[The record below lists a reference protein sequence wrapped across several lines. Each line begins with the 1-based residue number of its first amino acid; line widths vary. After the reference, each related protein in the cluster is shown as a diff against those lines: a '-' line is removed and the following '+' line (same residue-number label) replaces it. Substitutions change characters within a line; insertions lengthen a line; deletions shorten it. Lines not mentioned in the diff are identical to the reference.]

1 MLKDGRKLGMNETQ
15 VRKRNFYA
23 LILEGTFFFSG
34 LAFIDVN
41 AVIPVF
47 IYTYTQ
53 SLKLAGLATTINL
66 AASVITQI
74 LLGPYVKS
82 IRNMPRYMTTIMF
95 IFRPLPLLMIPV
107 LFSSWNPML
116 IVTVFLILYAL
127 LFFGDGLILVPWT
140 DMFGR
145 TILPEKR
152 GKVLGLQQLFG
163 GIGSLAAGFII
174 KSVLENTA
182 FSDAT
187 RYSIIFSSASI
198 LMLLS
203 SAAMLLTKDLP
214 RPIES
219 KPAKNRH
226 YYASLPAYLK
236 KNKDFRRVALIRILS
251 SFTSM
256 VAPFLILFGQNI
268 FRLDVSQVST
278 LIYIQIAG
286 GLLGGVIWSQISS
299 RFGNKFVILTAQVTG
314 LLIPIAALACFLVR
328 DLSLPWYLLWP
339 IILANGTN
347 MGSWVGTF
355 NYLIDIIDEEERTI
369 YLLLSS
375 VITFPLTGLAFLA
388 GILADQTGFV
398 PLFII
403 SIVTACLGIFL
414 ARGLKSRRQL

>member
-1 MLKDGRKLGMNETQ
+1 MNETH

-23 LILEGTFFFSG
+23 LILEGSFFFTG

-107 LFSSWNPML
+107 LFSNWNPLL

-163 GIGSLAAGFII
+163 GIGSLAAGFVI

-182 FSDAT
+182 YSDAT
-187 RYSIIFSSASI
+187 RYSIIFSSATFLLI
-198 LMLLS
+198 LS

-214 RPIES
+214 RPVES

-236 KNKDFRRVALIRILS
+236 KNKAFRRVALIRILS

-256 VAPFLILFGQNI
+256 VAPFLILFGQGI

-314 LLIPIAALACFLVR
+314 LLIPVAALACFLVK

-355 NYLIDIIDEEERTI
+355 NYLIDIIDEQERTI

-403 SIVTACLGIFL
+403 SIVTACLGIYL
-414 ARGLKSRRQL
+414 ARGLKSRHQL

>member
-1 MLKDGRKLGMNETQ
+1 MNETH

-23 LILEGTFFFSG
+23 LILEGSFFFTG

-107 LFSSWNPML
+107 LFSNWKPLL

-163 GIGSLAAGFII
+163 GIGSLAAGFVI

-182 FSDAT
+182 YSDAT
-187 RYSIIFSSASI
+187 RYSIIFSSATFLLI
-198 LMLLS
+198 LS

-214 RPIES
+214 RPVES

-236 KNKDFRRVALIRILS
+236 KNKAFRRVALIRILS

-256 VAPFLILFGQNI
+256 VAPFLILFGQGI

-314 LLIPIAALACFLVR
+314 LLIPVAALACFLVK

-355 NYLIDIIDEEERTI
+355 NYLIDIIDEQERTI

-403 SIVTACLGIFL
+403 SIVTACLGIYL
-414 ARGLKSRRQL
+414 ARGLKSRHQL

>member
-1 MLKDGRKLGMNETQ
+1 M
-15 VRKRNFYA
+15 
-23 LILEGTFFFSG
+23 
-34 LAFIDVN
+34 
-41 AVIPVF
+41 
-47 IYTYTQ
+47 
-53 SLKLAGLATTINL
+53 
-66 AASVITQI
+66 
-74 LLGPYVKS
+74 
-82 IRNMPRYMTTIMF
+82 
-95 IFRPLPLLMIPV
+95 
-107 LFSSWNPML
+107 
-116 IVTVFLILYAL
+116 
-127 LFFGDGLILVPWT
+127 
-140 DMFGR
+140 
-145 TILPEKR
+145 
-152 GKVLGLQQLFG
+152 QQLFG

-198 LMLLS
+198 LMILS
-203 SAAMLLTKDLP
+203 SAAMLLTRDLP